1 VSEKVDKLKATAIAY
16 NPEFLSVSATIDQ
29 GGGRPKPITVTL
41 TPEGFSQMLLM
52 KVDVKDELFHGN
64 RVFTNE
70 HTVVFWNARYTGAD
84 EHGGVYYYDADYM
97 FFI

>member
-1 VSEKVDKLKATAIAY
+1 MSEKVDKLKATAIAY

-52 KVDVKDELFHGN
+52 KVGVKDELFYGN

>member
-1 VSEKVDKLKATAIAY
+1 MSEQTKKLKATAIAY

-29 GGGRPKPITVTL
+29 GGGQPKPITVTL

-52 KVDVKDELFHGN
+52 KVDVKDVLFHGN

-70 HTVVFWNARYTGAD
+70 HNVVFWNARYTGAD
-84 EHGGVYYYDADYM
+84 DHGGVYYSDADYM